1 MTEIPLEVFLKAIRE
16 RKDYFLKSINYKK
29 EDLRE
34 DQKQVNSEEKKKKMI
49 QKTQKISLILRKV
62 FIFTAIWIQMVY
74 LQQQY

>member
-34 DQKQVNSEEKKKKMI
+34 YQKQVSSEEKKKK
-49 QKTQKISLILRKV
+49 K
-62 FIFTAIWIQMVY
+62 
-74 LQQQY
+74 